1 MPDNQPDLTENAEHD
16 NPALS
21 KVIERNIRTIINL
34 RMKASPRAILQ
45 DRTPDAIAAFSE
57 NLVFIYLPVAWHSSW
72 VLLNTGPFQEINL
85 APVVHW

>member
-1 MPDNQPDLTENAEHD
+1 
-16 NPALS
+16 
-21 KVIERNIRTIINL
+21 
-34 RMKASPRAILQ
+34 MKASPRAILQ